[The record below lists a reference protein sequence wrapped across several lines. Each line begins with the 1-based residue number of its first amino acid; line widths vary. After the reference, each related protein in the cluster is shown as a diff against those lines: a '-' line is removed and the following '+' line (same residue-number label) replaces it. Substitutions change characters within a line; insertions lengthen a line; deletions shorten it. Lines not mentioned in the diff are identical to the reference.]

1 MPSKSTRGGAA
12 DRLKEQREGLR
23 CTLFQVIVMMSA
35 WSARSC
41 TLSNPAPRAR
51 RQGDHG
57 RGDVEFGVPDA
68 VTEQDQGERGVVLP
82 GHPSDAV
89 QVLAVGV
96 QAVRP
101 AGGVR

>member
-1 MPSKSTRGGAA
+1 
-12 DRLKEQREGLR
+12 
-23 CTLFQVIVMMSA
+23 MSA

-41 TLSNPAPRAR
+41 TLSNPAPRAS
-51 RQGDHG
+51 GIG
-57 RGDVEFGVPDA
+57 IAVGADVEFGFPDA

-89 QVLAVGV
+89 QVLPVGV